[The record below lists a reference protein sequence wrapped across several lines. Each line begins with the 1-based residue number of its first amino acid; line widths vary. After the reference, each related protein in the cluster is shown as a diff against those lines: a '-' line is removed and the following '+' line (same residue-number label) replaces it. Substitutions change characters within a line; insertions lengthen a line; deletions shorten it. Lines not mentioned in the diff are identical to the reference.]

1 MRKDLLKKLK
11 AKLPRKYTETL
22 SKRCKVS
29 PAIVS
34 KVLNGS
40 ISDYHKVIPEALK
53 LKDEHQEELKKQEEL
68 LRNGLKK

>member
-11 AKLPRKYTETL
+11 AKLPRNYTETL

-40 ISDYHKVIPEALK
+40 NPDYHKIIPEALK
-53 LKDEHQEELKKQEEL
+53 LKDEHQEELRKQEEL
-68 LRNGLKK
+68 LQKGLKK